1 VIGPL
6 RNAELRTGR
15 AFGRALSDLG
25 SFCWKHAR
33 VVVLL
38 WLVATVTAAVFTGKL
53 TERLLSGT
61 GDIPGSTSLKV
72 DHLLR
77 SDFGRGDAQTLILV
91 FRSASVDKKPAEL
104 STLFADLKRRLTTG
118 LPVEA
123 AMT

>member
-1 VIGPL
+1 MIGPL

-15 AFGRALSDLG
+15 AFGRALAGLG

-38 WLVATVTAAVFTGKL
+38 WFLATITAGVFTGKL
-53 TERLLSGT
+53 TERLLSGA

-77 SDFGRGDAQTLILV
+77 SDF
-91 FRSASVDKKPAEL
+91 
-104 STLFADLKRRLTTG
+104 RR
-118 LPVEA
+118 
-123 AMT
+123 